1 MPHRHTVLSQH
12 CWLIFKELII
22 KDTTFFE
29 RHTCVPYGKAPAWEV
44 RLLYKLPSVI
54 SNTHLSLWINHLHQV
69 TTKYIRQNPEIGIWL
84 TPCPGHCT
92 SDRGKEL
99 VVDITDHVISLED
112 RSRYTV
118 RWTRLIYEW
127 MSLFEPQKKRMDLIK
142 RKLMDTDQSMQ
153 LKSLCLKIYQY
164 MYYPLS
170 LIHMNRSRSQ
180 INWVKL
186 SVNNSNCPGSVKI
199 PRSRVWIWT
208 IWDSPKSAQM
218 DIAMV

>member
-1 MPHRHTVLSQH
+1 MYM
-12 CWLIFKELII
+12 KELII

-54 SNTHLSLWINHLHQV
+54 NNTHLSLWINHLHQV

-118 RWTRLIYEW
+118 RWTRLIYE
-127 MSLFEPQKKRMDLIK
+127 
-142 RKLMDTDQSMQ
+142 
-153 LKSLCLKIYQY
+153 
-164 MYYPLS
+164 
-170 LIHMNRSRSQ
+170 
-180 INWVKL
+180 
-186 SVNNSNCPGSVKI
+186 
-199 PRSRVWIWT
+199 
-208 IWDSPKSAQM
+208 
-218 DIAMV
+218 